1 MTVVSDLTPFRIPDA
16 AALERASFSSPW
28 SENALREELNSPYA
42 NYFCVTSDGRLAGYG
57 GFLSLSGE
65 GEITRIAVFP
75 EFRRKGFAAMLMHR
89 IMSRA
94 AELNI
99 GTMFLEVRESNAPAI
114 SLYRKFGFEQVGLRP
129 DYYSLPKEA
138 AVLMSAD
145 ISKYTLLQKDKV

>member
-1 MTVVSDLTPFRIPDA
+1 
-16 AALERASFSSPW
+16 
-28 SENALREELNSPYA
+28 
-42 NYFCVTSDGRLAGYG
+42 
-57 GFLSLSGE
+57 
-65 GEITRIAVFP
+65 
-75 EFRRKGFAAMLMHR
+75 MLMHR

-114 SLYRKFGFEQVGLRP
+114 SLYRNFGFEQVGLRP